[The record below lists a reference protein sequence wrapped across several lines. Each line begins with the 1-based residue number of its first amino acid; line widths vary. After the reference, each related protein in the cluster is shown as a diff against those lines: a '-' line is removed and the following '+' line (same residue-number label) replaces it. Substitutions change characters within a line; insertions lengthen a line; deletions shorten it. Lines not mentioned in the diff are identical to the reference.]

1 LKKILC
7 VVFALLM
14 CIVVLFSGCGD
25 SPMGG
30 VVDHSD
36 NEDAVNGNIIQSDV
50 KIEEGVTTVEEEL
63 GAGVE
68 AFISGKFYL
77 EGVVYSEIEEKGS
90 KKTEVM
96 PLILAQDGKNYQVTA
111 NYSGV
116 SLGMLL
122 LDGKTYIVLPR
133 EKQYAEL
140 SQTLINMLDLD
151 EGLGVNDF
159 QAITQDSE
167 GVADASVSQLS
178 VTINGEPGLC
188 TVYSFSDSVYKLYS
202 IGDELIQI
210 ENFDLNGEMT
220 AQIVVD
226 ELSAQI
232 PADQLTLKG
241 LEAATPSSFL
251 KALTNSISF

>member
-1 LKKILC
+1 MKRSLC
-7 VVFALLM
+7 IIALLM
-14 CIVVLFSGCGD
+14 CIVMLFAGCGD
-25 SPMGG
+25 SPSGG
-30 VVDHSD
+30 VVDHSG
-36 NEDAVNGNIIQSDV
+36 NENVVSGNIIQSDV
-50 KIEEGVTTVEEEL
+50 KIEEGVTTAEEEL

-77 EGVVYSEIEEKGS
+77 EGVVYSEIEEKGT

-96 PLILAQDGKNYQVTA
+96 PLILSQDGKNYQVTA

-122 LDGKTYIVLPR
+122 LDGKTYMVLPK
-133 EKQYAEL
+133 EKQYATL
-140 SQTLINMLDLD
+140 SEALISALDID

-159 QAITQDSE
+159 QSIAQDDE
-167 GVADASVSQLS
+167 SVSSAAKSQIS
-178 VTINGEPGLC
+178 VTINGDPGLC
-188 TVYSFSDSVYKLYS
+188 TVFAFSDSVYKLYS

-210 ENFDLNGEMT
+210 ENYDLNGEMT

-226 ELSAQI
+226 EISAQI

-241 LEAATPSSFL
+241 LEEATPTSFIKGLMSSI
-251 KALTNSISF
+251 TP